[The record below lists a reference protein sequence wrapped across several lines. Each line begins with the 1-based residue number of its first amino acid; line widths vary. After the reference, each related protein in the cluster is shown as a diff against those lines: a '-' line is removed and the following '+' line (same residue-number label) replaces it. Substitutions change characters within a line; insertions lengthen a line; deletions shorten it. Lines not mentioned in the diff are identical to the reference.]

1 LISYREPTREELTL
15 LRRSFDHW
23 GIFDFVLDK
32 EILIREK
39 RYNGTTIKE
48 VYLTTK
54 DNSKF
59 LSENTSLSHIGMLIG
74 HLKRRSFVPSMAGA
88 DLISRVG
95 VNFPYVTV
103 NQTAEALVLYGRDIM
118 YASVVDYRDLCKNN
132 TIVIILNEK
141 RVAIGLGIT
150 TVPIDKN
157 SHIVDNRI
165 VIKTIVDSG
174 NYLRNERCK
183 DRGMERNKRT
193 RQKREEPLS

>member
-1 LISYREPTREELTL
+1 MSSLIPHREPTREELTL

-39 RYNGTTIKE
+39 SYNGTRIRE

-54 DNSKF
+54 DNSKL
-59 LSENTSLSHIGMLIG
+59 LSENTFLSYIGMLIG

-118 YASVVDYRDLCKNN
+118 YASIVDYGDLRKNN
-132 TIVIILNEK
+132 TIVIILNEN

-150 TVPIDKN
+150 TVPIDEN
-157 SHIVDNRI
+157 SHIVANRI
-165 VIKTIVDSG
+165 VIKTIIDSG
-174 NYLRNERCK
+174 HYLRNERWIDTGM
-183 DRGMERNKRT
+183 DRNN
-193 RQKREEPLS
+193 

>member
-1 LISYREPTREELTL
+1 MFFLMSILIPHRGPTREELTL

-39 RYNGTTIKE
+39 SYNGTRIRE

-54 DNSKF
+54 DNSKL
-59 LSENTSLSHIGMLIG
+59 LSEDTSLSYIGMLIG

-118 YASVVDYRDLCKNN
+118 YASIVDYRDLRNNN
-132 TIVIILNEK
+132 TVAIILNEN

-150 TVPIDKN
+150 TVPIDEN

-174 NYLRNERCK
+174 YYLRNERLIET
-183 DRGMERNKRT
+183 GMESNN
-193 RQKREEPLS
+193 

>member
-1 LISYREPTREELTL
+1 MSSLIPHREPTREELTL

-39 RYNGTTIKE
+39 SYNGTRIRE

-54 DNSKF
+54 DNSIL
-59 LSENTSLSHIGMLIG
+59 LSENTSLSYIGMLIG

-118 YASVVDYRDLCKNN
+118 YASIVDYGDLRKNN
-132 TIVIILNEK
+132 TIVIILNEN

-150 TVPIDKN
+150 TVPIDEN

-174 NYLRNERCK
+174 HYLRNERWI
-183 DRGMERNKRT
+183 DTGMERNN
-193 RQKREEPLS
+193 

>member
-1 LISYREPTREELTL
+1 MSSLIPYREPTREELTL

-39 RYNGTTIKE
+39 SYNGTRIRE

-54 DNSKF
+54 NNSKL
-59 LSENTSLSHIGMLIG
+59 LSENESLSYIGMLIG

-118 YASVVDYRDLCKNN
+118 YASIVDYRDLRKNN
-132 TIVIILNEK
+132 TIVIILNEN

-150 TVPIDKN
+150 TVPIDEN

-174 NYLRNERCK
+174 HYLRNERWI
-183 DRGMERNKRT
+183 DTGMERN
-193 RQKREEPLS
+193 